1 MNFIIAVKADSYR
14 VEQKV
19 LLFRIL
25 STSLADIKLF
35 SFLFFS
41 FVVYMLILFRW
52 EAHLFIQHDTFSV
65 SFFLLE
71 MLTSSDCHHV

>member
-35 SFLFFS
+35 SFLFF
-41 FVVYMLILFRW
+41 FVRGVYAHFVSVGSTLIYSARYIFG
-52 EAHLFIQHDTFSV
+52 V
-65 SFFLLE
+65 FFFY
-71 MLTSSDCHHV
+71 